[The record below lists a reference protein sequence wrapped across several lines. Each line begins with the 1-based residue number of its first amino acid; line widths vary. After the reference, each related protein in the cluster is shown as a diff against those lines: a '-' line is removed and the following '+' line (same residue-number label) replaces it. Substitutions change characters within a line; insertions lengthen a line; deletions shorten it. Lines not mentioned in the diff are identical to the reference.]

1 MMKFDISVVLTVI
14 GIITTL
20 FGQIRCHEEYAKI
33 KEVFGQC
40 SHELISRHELS
51 KRIENGPD
59 NLNYKVKCWIRCV
72 MDKFGMIKKGKID
85 WEGYKHFSKQ
95 DLTVEEDKDKVD
107 EIALI
112 CKVQVQQEKDECQLA
127 YSAAV
132 CQIQNWK
139 ALDFKTKD
147 AAVNELAFLL

>member
-59 NLNYKVKCWIRCV
+59 NLNYKVK
-72 MDKFGMIKKGKID
+72 IKKGKID